1 MGRFF
6 GTDGI
11 RGVPWKHPFTEDFIS
26 RIAYCAASV
35 LTRHRSPEDGVPV
48 IFIGMDTRAS
58 AQQIRKYLCK
68 GFRAVIG
75 KAGRPKVVNIGIIPT
90 PAISYIV
97 QKEHADF
104 GVVISASHN
113 PPEFNGIKFFGPDG
127 RKLNDDLE
135 NEIETMLLSEESA
148 NFKRA
153 FPQMAKKDFSQE
165 YVDFLLSTVPVDF
178 NLKGVRL
185 VVDCANGAA
194 VKIAPRVFEKLGAE
208 VVFLGN
214 KPDGKN
220 INVRCGALHT
230 DRIAE
235 VTPVVKAFCGIS
247 LDGDADRCL
256 FCDEKGNKMD
266 GDDVIAAVAPFLKA
280 RGRLTN
286 DGVSVTYMSNLGL
299 IKFLESKG
307 IKTEQVPVGD
317 KNVTDA
323 LERLDYKIGGET
335 SGHTVFREFFPTGDG
350 LLTALQTLVVARSC
364 GETFS
369 TIRGGWK
376 RYPQFLKSVKVKDK
390 PAFSGIKGFNELISR
405 MEKEAEG
412 RVFIRYSGT
421 EPLLRLLVEGRET
434 LKVNAAGEEILK
446 YFAENTGA
454 VI

>member
-11 RGVPWKHPFTEDFIS
+11 RGVPWNHPFTEDFIS

-35 LTRHRSPEDGVPV
+35 LTRHRGPDDGVPT

-68 GFRAVIG
+68 GFRAAIG

-127 RKLNDDLE
+127 RKLNDDME
-135 NEIETMLLSEESA
+135 NEIEAMLASEESDS
-148 NFKRA
+148 FRRA

-165 YVDFLLSTVPVDF
+165 YVDFLLSTVPHDF
-178 NLKGVRL
+178 SLKGVKL
-185 VVDCANGAA
+185 VIDCANGAA
-194 VKIAPRVFEKLGAE
+194 TKIAPRVFEKLGAE
-208 VVFLGN
+208 VVFIGN
-214 KPDGKN
+214 KPNGNN

-230 DRIAE
+230 ERIAE
-235 VTPVVKAFCGIS
+235 VTPEVKAFCGIS

-256 FCDEKGNKMD
+256 FCDEKGNRMD
-266 GDDVIAAVAPFLKA
+266 GDDIIAIAAPFLKEK
-280 RGRLTN
+280 GRLTN
-286 DGVSVTYMSNLGL
+286 DGVSVTFMSNLGL
-299 IKFLESKG
+299 IKFLEKKG
-307 IKTEQVPVGD
+307 IKSEQVPVGD

-323 LERLDYKIGGET
+323 LERLNYKIGGET
-335 SGHTVFREFFPTGDG
+335 SGHMIFREFFPTGDG
-350 LLTALQTLVVARSC
+350 LLTALQTLVVVRAYGRPLS
-364 GETFS
+364 EL
-369 TIRGGWK
+369 RGGWK
-376 RYPQFLKSVKVKDK
+376 RYPQFLKSVKVSEK
-390 PAFSGIKGFNELISR
+390 PSFDDIPGFRKLISDI
-405 MEKEAEG
+405 EKEVEG

-421 EPLLRLLVEGRET
+421 EPLLRILVEGAEAGA
-434 LKVNAAGEEILK
+434 VNAAGEKLLEHYSK
-446 YFAENTGA
+446 HTRA
-454 VI
+454 V